1 MRSEEKTVKAVYDLM
16 SIWHK
21 AGFDATQYVG
31 TMLYVM
37 CLKKMIDENACK
49 NPEHMGTILDITK
62 IIFRPTSFEDI
73 ETLRRGARVLEETYS
88 LDNGLLHEVL
98 STSRY
103 QEDQWKKTFLGVVA
117 AISEMENYGDVAQ
130 YLLYKI
136 SNERGNERVSSYTV
150 AELLKIAANVK
161 DGESVLDGTVG
172 YGYSAVECIKGK
184 DVSFCGVDIRLE
196 AIQNTAMYLILS
208 DVDNFTLMT
217 EDFTGIN
224 TAGFHDKVIMDIPFG
239 LKVNGLIGYQTVR
252 ARNWM
257 DDNAC
262 KEMECLFL
270 AEGLESLNDKGR
282 MVVIVPQ
289 GFLFKQS
296 KALSV
301 FRENA
306 VKRGM
311 LKAVVSLPSVYNY
324 TTINTT
330 MLVFEQGNQD
340 VLFVDASK
348 LIQRERRMEPTF
360 TDENKQLLQDIL
372 ENKQVVN
379 DISFRVSNDEV
390 LAIGDWSIAR
400 FKKEENET
408 TFRSL
413 EEING
418 DLVACYDRLAELNDS
433 NSKLSLFQ

>member
-1 MRSEEKTVKAVYDLM
+1 MRSDEKTVKAVYDLM

-31 TMLYVM
+31 PMLYVM

-73 ETLRRGARVLEETYS
+73 ETLRKGAGVLEETYS
-88 LDNGLLHEVL
+88 LENGLLQEVL

-103 QEDQWKKTFLGVVA
+103 QEEHWKKTFLYVVT
-117 AISEMENYGDVAQ
+117 AISEMENYGDIAQ
-130 YLLYKI
+130 YMLYKI

-150 AELLKIAANVK
+150 AELLKIAANVR

-184 DVSFCGVDIRLE
+184 DVNFCGVDIRLE

-208 DVDNFTLMT
+208 NVDDFTLMT
-217 EDFTGIN
+217 EDFTSIN
-224 TAGFHDKVIMDIPFG
+224 TAGSHDKVIMDIPFG
-239 LKVNGLIGYQTVR
+239 LKVNELIGYQTVR

-257 DDNAC
+257 DDNVC

-270 AEGLESLNDKGR
+270 AEGLESLNDNGR

-372 ENKQVVN
+372 ENKQVISEV
-379 DISFRVSNDEV
+379 SFRVINDEV
-390 LAIGDWSIAR
+390 LAVGDWSIAR
-400 FKKEENET
+400 FKKEESKT
-408 TFRSL
+408 AFRSL

-418 DLVACYDRLAELNDS
+418 DLTRCYAKLAELNDS
-433 NSKLSLFQ
+433 NNKLSLFQ